1 VTIEKFVSAGFTG
14 FPKSVYCQTIDNP
27 INLNT
32 FATNPGGTWTGVGV
46 SAGSSMFDPNQ
57 VAVGT
62 NSVFYRTHSMPT
74 PSLCPDEKVLTLNV
88 GTITPIAPRTAPSIG
103 CVPYETILNVPGV
116 DDGTAMWVF
125 GDGSDPKQELTTS
138 HVYTSPGHYTATLAY
153 VNRMGCPST
162 PVTVATF
169 TVHELPAP
177 DFSAPEEIFISDPV
191 VQFTNLTPSINS
203 NKYTWKIEGMANST
217 EVNPNVPFPK
227 IGRYNVTLLAENP
240 NTTCKA
246 EITKPL
252 DVKNDFNVFIPSS
265 FSPNFDGVNDIFIP
279 VFTAYGL
286 DTKTYEFEVFDR
298 WGHSIFR
305 TKDVTKGW
313 DGTVNNK
320 GEAMKEEVY
329 VYKIKYKDL
338 DGNLYN
344 KIGHVSLLK

>member
-32 FATNPGGTWTGVGV
+32 FATNPGGTWTGAGV

-62 NSVFYRTHSMPT
+62 NSVFYKTHSMPT

-88 GTITPIAPRTAPSIG
+88 AKPTEVSPRTNPAVA
-103 CVPYETILNVPGV
+103 CVPFEAILNIPGV
-116 DDGTAMWVF
+116 DDGFATWIF
-125 GDGSDPKQELTTS
+125 GDGSDSKQELTTS
-138 HVYTSPGHYTATLAY
+138 HVYTSPGHYTATLVY
-153 VNRMGCPST
+153 VNKAGCPST
-162 PVTVATF
+162 PVIAATYTVN
-169 TVHELPAP
+169 ELPTP
-177 DFSAPEEIFISDPV
+177 DFVVPEEVFISDPL

-203 NKYTWKIEGMANST
+203 NKYYWRVEGVQKSN
-217 EVNPNVPFPK
+217 EVNPSLPFTE
-227 IGRYNVTLLAENP
+227 IGRYHVTLLAENP

-265 FSPNFDGVNDIFIP
+265 FSPNFDGLNDLFVP
-279 VFTAYGL
+279 VFSAYGL
-286 DTKTYEFEVFDR
+286 DAKSYEMEVFDR
-298 WGHSIFR
+298 WGHSVFR
-305 TKDVTKGW
+305 TKEVAKGW
-313 DGTVNNK
+313 DGSVFNK
-320 GEAMKEEVY
+320 GEPLKEDVY
-329 VYKIKYKDL
+329 VYKLKYKDL

-344 KIGHVSLLK
+344 KIGHISLIK